1 MVREL
6 LPYASLVVGNEDE
19 FRALA
24 DGMQGSSDCQQQ
36 EGSYW
41 SESSIADVARRIAAS
56 HYVISGAG
64 QDSMKRRL
72 ADFHG
77 VSHEPF
83 IREPF
88 DYRVLIY
95 EDRSLYACVTGKDF
109 NSEWTMTNP
118 VEL

>member
-24 DGMQGSSDCQQQ
+24 DGMQGSYDCQQQ

-41 SESSIADVARRIAAS
+41 SESSIADVARRIAATN
-56 HYVISGAG
+56 YVISGAG
-64 QDSMKRRL
+64 QEALTRRM

-77 VSHEPF
+77 
-83 IREPF
+83 
-88 DYRVLIY
+88 L
-95 EDRSLYACVTGKDF
+95 CVT
-109 NSEWTMTNP
+109 
-118 VEL
+118 